1 MRYNVSSIILHPT
14 QWNMCT
20 KICQL
25 LKVFNDA
32 TNTLSDI
39 YYPIVNLFML
49 GALNIVG
56 ALYDCISQ
64 DEDLKSCILVMKSKW
79 CSYYS
84 NIPLIYLLGLIFDLC
99 CKLDMMTTCLE
110 NYYNFLDLKEKVDI
124 HALVSHI
131 KSMFYSLYDEY
142 LKFYGLNLNI
152 NSQPEISQSKPPSS
166 T

>member
-1 MRYNVSSIILHPT
+1 
-14 QWNMCT
+14 MCT
-20 KICQL
+20 KIYQL

-32 TNTLSDI
+32 TNTLSGI
-39 YYPIVNLFML
+39 YYLTVNLFMVE
-49 GALNIVG
+49 ALNIVG

-79 CSYYS
+79 YSYYS
-84 NIPLIYLLGLIFDLC
+84 NIPLIYLLGLIFDPH
-99 CKLDMMTTCLE
+99 KLDMMTACLK
-110 NYYNFLDLKEKVDI
+110 NYYNFLDLNEKVDI
-124 HALVSHI
+124 HALVVHI

-152 NSQPEISQSKPPSS
+152 N